1 MDERWYEGGVA
12 TRVLKA
18 PRIDFSGIRRELE
31 LPDQFPL
38 AAQREADAAAHAW
51 TARPT
56 TADRTDIPLVTI
68 DPPTSRDLDQA
79 MCLRRLDSGYRVFY
93 AIADVSS
100 FVSVGGELEAE
111 TWRRG
116 ETVYLPDGNVPLHPV
131 SLSEG
136 AASLLPGQS
145 RPAVLWTIDLDDAG
159 STTAVRLERAVVRSL
174 AKLDYAGVQAD
185 VDAGRLNDSIA
196 LLPEVGRLLLARALQ
211 RGAISLPIPEQEVEP
226 DGAGWRLVLRASHP
240 VEEWNAQISVLTGM
254 AAAAIM
260 LKGGLG
266 LLRTMPAP
274 RPDAIALLR
283 KAAAGLGVDWPDGA
297 SVGTVLASVDPGNPR
312 GAALIDQASEL
323 MRGAGYTAFDGP
335 PPADPGHGAMAA
347 PYAHV
352 TAPLR
357 RLADRYATEVCLSL
371 CDGLDVPEWVRDALP
386 RLPDVMQSSGHRSS
400 SAERAAVDLAEAVT
414 LSGRVGEE
422 FDAAVIDADGRN
434 HNHGNHGSD
443 SPSGTVA
450 LDEPPVRARC
460 RGALALGERIRV
472 RLVTADPQR
481 RAVAFETA

>member
-1 MDERWYEGGVA
+1 MDVHWYEGGVA
-12 TRVLKA
+12 TRLLKA
-18 PRIDFSGIRRELE
+18 PRIDFGGIRRELE
-31 LPDQFPL
+31 LPDQFPVP
-38 AAQREADAAAHAW
+38 AQREADAAAQAVV
-51 TARPT
+51 APRQGV
-56 TADRTDIPLVTI
+56 ADRTDIPLVTI

-79 MCLRRLDSGYRVFY
+79 MCLHRLASGYRVFY
-93 AIADVSS
+93 AIADVTS
-100 FVSVGGELEAE
+100 FVPVGGDLEAE

-131 SLSEG
+131 ALSEG
-136 AASLLPGQS
+136 AASLLPGQT
-145 RPAVLWTIDLDDAG
+145 RPAALWTIDVDDAG
-159 STTAVRLERAVVRSL
+159 ATSTVRLERAVVRSR

-185 VDAGRLNDSIA
+185 ADAGELNDSIA
-196 LLPEVGRLLLARALQ
+196 LLPELGKLLVARGLE
-211 RGAISLPIPEQEVEP
+211 RGAINLAIPEQEVEP
-226 DGAGWRLVLRASHP
+226 DGTGWRLVLRAMHP

-254 AAAAIM
+254 AAATIM

-274 RPDAIALLR
+274 RPDAIGLLR
-283 KAAAGLGVDWPDGA
+283 KAATGLGIDWPAGA
-297 SVGTVLASVDPGNPR
+297 GVGTVLAGVDPGSPR

-335 PPADPGHGAMAA
+335 PPVDPGHGAMAA

-371 CDGLDVPEWVRDALP
+371 SDGLEVPDWVRQDLP
-386 RLPDVMQSSGHRSS
+386 RLPEVMQQSGHRASA
-400 SAERAAVDLAEAVT
+400 AERAAVDLAEAVT
-414 LSGRVGEE
+414 LEGRVGEE
-422 FDAAVIDADGRN
+422 FDAVVVDADGRN
-434 HNHGNHGSD
+434 HNHGSD
-443 SPSGTVA
+443 SPVGTVA

-460 RGALALGERIRV
+460 RGPLPLGERIRV

-481 RAVAFETA
+481 RSVAFEAV

>member
-1 MDERWYEGGVA
+1 
-12 TRVLKA
+12 
-18 PRIDFSGIRRELE
+18 
-31 LPDQFPL
+31 
-38 AAQREADAAAHAW
+38 
-51 TARPT
+51 
-56 TADRTDIPLVTI
+56 
-68 DPPTSRDLDQA
+68 
-79 MCLRRLDSGYRVFY
+79 
-93 AIADVSS
+93 
-100 FVSVGGELEAE
+100 
-111 TWRRG
+111 
-116 ETVYLPDGNVPLHPV
+116 
-131 SLSEG
+131 
-136 AASLLPGQS
+136 
-145 RPAVLWTIDLDDAG
+145 
-159 STTAVRLERAVVRSL
+159 
-174 AKLDYAGVQAD
+174 
-185 VDAGRLNDSIA
+185 
-196 LLPEVGRLLLARALQ
+196 
-211 RGAISLPIPEQEVEP
+211 
-226 DGAGWRLVLRASHP
+226 
-240 VEEWNAQISVLTGM
+240 M
-254 AAAAIM
+254 AAASIM

-274 RPDAIALLR
+274 RPEAIALLR

-297 SVGTVLASVDPGNPR
+297 GAGTVLAGVDPGNPR

-357 RLADRYATEVCLSL
+357 RLADRYATEACLSL
-371 CDGLDVPEWVRDALP
+371 CDGLDVPEWVREALP

-422 FDAAVIDADGRN
+422 FDAVVIDADGRN
-434 HNHGNHGSD
+434 HNHNNHGSD

-460 RGALALGERIRV
+460 RGALPLGERIRV